1 VVVVGGVPARHRGW
15 AAASFS
21 ATTVFLMSE
30 VGTIA
35 VGARVA
41 VAVVQ

>member
-1 VVVVGGVPARHRGW
+1 VPGPPASWAGVGR
-15 AAASFS
+15 ASFS